1 MILENDMRAT
11 ARAAGIAIFED
22 RLILEA
28 QPPIDDATLAR
39 IEQHCAGPVPE
50 GLKALWA
57 VSFGGRLDY
66 YLRIQFEDESAGFSF
81 REIFYPDSATACDL
95 WGWIA
100 HEEEG
105 ASANEDEPLDR
116 RLHLLPFGGLEH
128 FERLYVCVAPGQEYG
143 KVYAWMQ
150 GMPESWPLGLH
161 SDSIAMVADDV
172 PSLFRQLMLVA
183 DPFAPGIEPY
193 RTYVRMTEAI
203 GAVAQADPQ
212 TAEALTTL
220 VKATVQDWRAAV
232 ESGEISRSRDLQ
244 VLALENAAAEGNLAL
259 IMQLAGQG
267 CDLKQRLGGGGNLL
281 DHAMA
286 RGNLEIA
293 HWLIGK
299 GLDVRSALVNG
310 AGHASPDIARVLL
323 ARGADVSAAAVAN
336 AASEGLKDTARL
348 IADAVAGHG
357 MSALRETIDTLD
369 RRAESAETIADRVE
383 SGETYSDLTFE
394 QHREKA
400 ANLRT
405 IQAYCVRLA
414 APRKSR

>member
-1 MILENDMRAT
+1 MILENDMRAA

-28 QPPIDDATLAR
+28 QPPIDDATLAK

-66 YLRIQFEDESAGFSF
+66 NLRFEFEGEIAGFSF
-81 REIFYPDSATACDL
+81 SEIFYPDSGATCDL

-105 ASANEDEPLDR
+105 ASANEDGPLDR

-128 FERLYVCVAPGQEYG
+128 FERLYVCVAPGREYG
-143 KVYAWMQ
+143 KVFAWMQ

-172 PSLFRQLMLVA
+172 PSLFRQLVLAA

-193 RTYVRMTEAI
+193 RTCVRMTEAI
-203 GAVAQADPQ
+203 GAVAETDPQ
-212 TAEALTTL
+212 TAEALTAL

-232 ESGEISRSRDLQ
+232 ESGEISTSRDLQ
-244 VLALENAAAEGNLAL
+244 VLALENATAEGDLAL
-259 IMQLAGQG
+259 IIQLAGQG
-267 CDLKQRLGGGGNLL
+267 CDLKQPLGGGGNLL

-286 RGNLEIA
+286 HGNLAIA
-293 HWLIGK
+293 QWLIGR

-310 AGHASPDIARVLL
+310 AGHASPEITRVLL
-323 ARGADVSAAAVAN
+323 ARGADVSAAVVAN
-336 AASEGLKDTARL
+336 AAAAGLKDTARL
-348 IADAVAGHG
+348 IADSVAAHG
-357 MSALRETIDTLD
+357 MGALKETIDTLD
-369 RRAESAETIADRVE
+369 RRAESAETIADRIE

-394 QHREKA
+394 QYREKA

-405 IQAYCVRLA
+405 IQAYCVRLT